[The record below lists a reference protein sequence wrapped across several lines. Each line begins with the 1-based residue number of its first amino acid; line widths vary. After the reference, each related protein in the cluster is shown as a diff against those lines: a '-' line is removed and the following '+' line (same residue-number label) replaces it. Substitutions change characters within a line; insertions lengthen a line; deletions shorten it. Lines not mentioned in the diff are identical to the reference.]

1 MARAPKDA
9 THPRDP
15 SMQVAEMFGRIT
27 PCYDILNR
35 VLSLGT
41 DIYWRKQLVRSV
53 SLGPRGT
60 LLDLAA
66 GTLDVTRAAL
76 RAYPSSRVVGL
87 DLALPMLHKGRNKV
101 DSGRVQLACGNALS
115 IPLADA
121 SVECVTIAFGIRNI
135 DPRSEA
141 FAEIRRVLAPGGKLC
156 ILEFGAV
163 RPGLLGRMYT
173 RYLHSLLPRIGA
185 LVTGDRRAYS
195 YLAGTISAFPSADA
209 LGKELSEAGFEGVEY
224 TPLSAGIVWLHTARK
239 SGAPEGKNSA
249 FPSSD

>member
-9 THPRDP
+9 THSPDP

-41 DIYWRKQLVRSV
+41 DIYWRKQLIRSV
-53 SLGPRGT
+53 SLGPRGK

-66 GTLDVTRAAL
+66 GTLDVTRAVT
-76 RAYPSSRVVGL
+76 RAYPSSSVIGL
-87 DLALPMLHKGRNKV
+87 DLALPMLHKGRSKI

-121 SVECVTIAFGIRNI
+121 SVQCVTIAFGIRNI

-163 RPGLLGRMYT
+163 RPGFLGRMYT
-173 RYLHSLLPRIGA
+173 RYLHSFLPRIGA
-185 LVTGDRRAYS
+185 LITGDRRAYS

-209 LGKELSEAGFEGVEY
+209 LGGELSEAGFEGVEY

-239 SGAPEGKNSA
+239 SGTPEEEDSA